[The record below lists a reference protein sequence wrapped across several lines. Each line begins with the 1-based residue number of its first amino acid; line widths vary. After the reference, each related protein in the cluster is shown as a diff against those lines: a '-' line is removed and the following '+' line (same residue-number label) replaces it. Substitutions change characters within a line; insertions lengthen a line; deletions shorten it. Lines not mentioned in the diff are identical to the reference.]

1 MMKLTPLFLA
11 LFLAGQLTAQPA
23 VDAALKAAVD
33 KINASGASML
43 PVSSESALYR
53 FTALNV
59 AKTFNDSALGQLGA
73 VAGKIESLDLARTQI
88 SDAGLKALSGMSALR
103 ELHLENTG
111 ISDAALDHVAGLK
124 NLEYLNVYGTKVS
137 DAGLLKL
144 AGLSKLKS
152 LYVWQSKVTDK
163 GVTALRA
170 KLPAA
175 RINNGWS
182 AADDAKPVVAAAA
195 PTAAKPAAA
204 PAAAAPAAK
213 VAWDPAAAAKAQIY
227 RDIVAPILAS
237 KCVACHGEEKK
248 KGKLQL
254 HDFASI
260 LKGGSEGANTVIA
273 KKSKES
279 LMIVRA
285 ELPKDDDEHMP
296 PADEPQLSAAELA
309 ILKWWIDAGAAEK
322 DSVAA
327 ANPPASLQAELAALL
342 SKKAAAPVAE
352 VKPAKPKPA
361 PLTDAE
367 KKQIAE
373 ITAKL
378 QAINATLMP
387 LAQDTEQLRLGV
399 VNAAAKFGDKELALL
414 DPIAKHVLWVDV
426 ARSQV
431 TDAAAATLGK
441 MVNLERLHLENTKAG
456 DGIAAV
462 LGKLPNLEYVN
473 FYGTALT
480 DKGLST
486 LATAKAL
493 RRVFAWQ
500 SKVTRDAAKAL
511 MAKLPGAV
519 VNVGMTEAEI
529 AALSAPP
536 PAPPAPPPAP
546 KKDEKKAEPKK
557 ADANKTP
564 APAAKPVA
572 KPAPAAAAAQAKA
585 APAVKPAVKK
595 P

>member
-1 MMKLTPLFLA
+1 
-11 LFLAGQLTAQPA
+11 
-23 VDAALKAAVD
+23 
-33 KINASGASML
+33 
-43 PVSSESALYR
+43 
-53 FTALNV
+53 
-59 AKTFNDSALGQLGA
+59 
-73 VAGKIESLDLARTQI
+73 
-88 SDAGLKALSGMSALR
+88 
-103 ELHLENTG
+103 
-111 ISDAALDHVAGLK
+111 
-124 NLEYLNVYGTKVS
+124 
-137 DAGLLKL
+137 
-144 AGLSKLKS
+144 
-152 LYVWQSKVTDK
+152 
-163 GVTALRA
+163 
-170 KLPAA
+170 
-175 RINNGWS
+175 
-182 AADDAKPVVAAAA
+182 
-195 PTAAKPAAA
+195 
-204 PAAAAPAAK
+204 
-213 VAWDPAAAAKAQIY
+213 
-227 RDIVAPILAS
+227 
-237 KCVACHGEEKK
+237 
-248 KGKLQL
+248 
-254 HDFASI
+254 
-260 LKGGSEGANTVIA
+260 
-273 KKSKES
+273 
-279 LMIVRA
+279 
-285 ELPKDDDEHMP
+285 MP

-367 KKQIAE
+367 KKQIAD

-414 DPIAKHVLWVDV
+414 DPIAKHVLWVDL

-431 TDAAAATLGK
+431 TDAAAGTLAK